1 MAGARELSVGFAAA
15 ADLVPAIAGWRARL
29 EDEKRASRHTLSN
42 YTRDL
47 AAFLAFLQDHL
58 GEPPTLAALA
68 GLKPADFR
76 GFLARRVQGGL
87 KAASNA
93 RALSTLRGFFRYL
106 DRAGLAR
113 NAHIGAMRGPKLPK
127 SLPKA
132 LDMADAAAL
141 LDIDDADASAP
152 WVAAR
157 DRAVLAL
164 LYGAGLRI
172 DEALSL
178 PRDAAPL
185 GEMLRVVGKGRKARD
200 VPVLPQVRDMID
212 AYVRL
217 CPFKTKPADPL
228 FVGVRGKR
236 LNAGIVQARVRQLRV
251 ELGLPDSATPH
262 ALRHSF
268 ATHLLGAGA
277 DLRAIQELLGHAS
290 LSTTQRYTA
299 VDAERLIDV
308 YAAAHPRARG

>member
-15 ADLVPAIAGWRARL
+15 ADLVPAIAGWRAQL
-29 EDEKRASRHTLSN
+29 ENEKRASRHTLSN

-58 GEPPTLAALA
+58 GEPPSLAAMSS
-68 GLKPADFR
+68 LKPADFR

-113 NAHIGAMRGPKLPK
+113 NAHIGAMRGPKLPR

-132 LDMADAAAL
+132 LDMADAASL
-141 LDIDDADASAP
+141 LDIEDTDASAP

-200 VPVLPQVRDMID
+200 VPVLPQVRDMVD

-217 CPFKTKPADPL
+217 CPFKTRSADPL

-236 LNAGIVQARVRQLRV
+236 LNAGIVQARVRHLRV
-251 ELGLPDSATPH
+251 ELGLPESATPH

>member
-1 MAGARELSVGFAAA
+1 MAGARELTPGFAAA
-15 ADLVPAIAGWRARL
+15 GDLPPAIAGWRAQL
-29 EDEKRASRHTLSN
+29 ENEKRVSRHTLSN

-47 AAFLAFLQDHL
+47 AAFLQFLQEHL
-58 GEPPTLAALA
+58 GELPTLAALSH
-68 GLKPADFR
+68 LKPADFR
-76 GFLARRVQGGL
+76 GFLARRVQGGM
-87 KAASNA
+87 KATSNA
-93 RALSTLRGFFRYL
+93 RALSTLRGFYRYL

-113 NAHIGAMRGPKLPK
+113 NAHIGAMRGPKLPR

-132 LDMADAAAL
+132 LDAVDAAAL
-141 LDIDDADASAP
+141 LDAADIDASAP

-178 PRDAAPL
+178 NRDAVPL
-185 GEMLRVVGKGRKARD
+185 GEMLRIVGKGRKARD
-200 VPVLPQVRDMID
+200 VPVLAQVRDLV
-212 AYVRL
+212 AEYVRQ
-217 CPFKTKPADPL
+217 CPFRGGAKDAL

-236 LNAGIVQARVRQLRV
+236 LNAGIVQACVRRLRV
-251 ELGLPDSATPH
+251 ALGLPETATPH

>member
-1 MAGARELSVGFAAA
+1 MAVARELTPGFAAA
-15 ADLVPAIAGWRARL
+15 ADLLPAIERWQATLR
-29 EDEKRASRHTLSN
+29 DEKRASRHTLSN

-47 AAFLAFLQDHL
+47 ADFLSFLQDHL
-58 GEPPTLAALA
+58 GEPPTLAALTS
-68 GLKPADFR
+68 LKPADFR
-76 GFLARRVQGGL
+76 GFLARRMQAGL
-87 KAASNA
+87 KATSNA
-93 RALSTLRGFFRYL
+93 RALSALRGFFRFL
-106 DRAGLAR
+106 DRQGLAN
-113 NAHIGAMRGPKLPK
+113 NAHVAALRGPRLPK
-127 SLPKA
+127 SVPKA
-132 LDMADAAAL
+132 LHAEDAAAL
-141 LDIDDADASAP
+141 LDAADLGASAP
-152 WVAAR
+152 WIEAR

-178 PRDAAPL
+178 DRDVLPL

-200 VPVLPQVRDMID
+200 VPLLAQVRDLVE
-212 AYVRL
+212 AYARQ
-217 CPFKTKPADPL
+217 CPFKGGTKAPL
-228 FVGVRGKR
+228 FLGARGKR
-236 LNAGIVQARVRQLRV
+236 LQAGIVQARMRALRA
-251 ELGLPDSATPH
+251 ELGLPDTATPH

>member
-15 ADLVPAIAGWRARL
+15 ADLQPAIAGWRAQL
-29 EDEKRASRHTLSN
+29 ENEKRASRHTLSN

-47 AAFLAFLQDHL
+47 AAFLSFLQDHL

-68 GLKPADFR
+68 RLKPADFR
-76 GFLARRVQGGL
+76 GFLARRAQAGL
-87 KAASNA
+87 KAATNA
-93 RALSTLRGFFRYL
+93 RALSTLRGFYRYL
-106 DRAGLAR
+106 DRAGLAQ
-113 NAHIGAMRGPKLPK
+113 NAHVAALRGPKLPR

-132 LDMADAAAL
+132 LDIADAAAL
-141 LDIDDADASAP
+141 IEAEGEDTQMP

-178 PRDAAPL
+178 SRDAAPL
-185 GEMLRVVGKGRKARD
+185 GEMLRILGKGRKARD
-200 VPVLPQVRDMID
+200 VPVLAQVRDLVD
-212 AYVRL
+212 EYVRL
-217 CPFKTKPADPL
+217 CPFKGKPAGPL
-228 FVGVRGKR
+228 FLGVRGKR
-236 LNAGIVQARVRQLRV
+236 LNAAIVQARVRRLRV

>member
-1 MAGARELSVGFAAA
+1 MAGARDLIPGFAAA
-15 ADLVPAIAGWRARL
+15 PALLPAIESWRARL
-29 EDEKRASRHTLSN
+29 EHERRASRHTLSN
-42 YTRDL
+42 YARDL

-58 GEPPTLAALA
+58 GAPPDAAALEA
-68 GLKPADFR
+68 LKPADFR
-76 GFLARRVQGGL
+76 GFLARRAQAGM
-87 KAASNA
+87 AATSNA
-93 RALSTLRGFFRYL
+93 RALSVIRGFF
-106 DRAGLAR
+106 AHLAR
-113 NAHIGAMRGPKLPK
+113 EGIAKNAHAAAMRGPKLPR

-132 LDMADAAAL
+132 LNAPDAAAL
-141 LDIDDADASAP
+141 LDAAAAARDVP

-178 PRDAAPL
+178 DRRALPL

-200 VPVLPQVRDMID
+200 VPLMAPVRD
-212 AYVRL
+212 AVEEYVRL
-217 CPFKTKPADPL
+217 CPFRGGPTAPL

-236 LNAGIVQARVRQLRV
+236 LAAGIVQAAMRALRA
-251 ELGLPDSATPH
+251 ELGLSEDATPH

-268 ATHLLGAGA
+268 ATHLLGSGA

-290 LSTTQRYTA
+290 LSTTQRYTS

-308 YAAAHPRARG
+308 YAAAHPRARS

>member
-1 MAGARELSVGFAAA
+1 MAGARELTPGFAAA
-15 ADLVPAIAGWRARL
+15 GDLLPAIAGWRAQL
-29 EDEKRASRHTLSN
+29 ENEKRASRHTLSN

-47 AAFLAFLQDHL
+47 AAFLEFLQEHL
-58 GEPPTLAALA
+58 GELPTLAALA
-68 GLKPADFR
+68 RLKPADFR

-93 RALSTLRGFFRYL
+93 RALSTLRGFYRYL
-106 DRAGLAR
+106 DRAGLAT
-113 NAHIGAMRGPKLPK
+113 NAHIGAMRGPKLPR

-132 LDMADAAAL
+132 LDAVDAAAL
-141 LDIDDADASAP
+141 LDAADIDASAP

-178 PRDAAPL
+178 DRVAVPL
-185 GEMLRVVGKGRKARD
+185 GEMLRIVGKGRKARD
-200 VPVLPQVRDMID
+200 VPVLAQVRDLV
-212 AYVRL
+212 AEYVRQ
-217 CPFKTKPADPL
+217 CPFRGGPNDAL

-236 LNAGIVQARVRQLRV
+236 LNAGIVQACVRRLRV
-251 ELGLPDSATPH
+251 TLGLPETATPH

-308 YAAAHPRARG
+308 YAAAHPRARE

>member
-1 MAGARELSVGFAAA
+1 MAGARELTLAFAAA
-15 ADLVPAIAGWRARL
+15 GDLLPAIAGWRAQL
-29 EDEKRASRHTLSN
+29 ENEKRASRHTLSN

-58 GEPPTLAALA
+58 GEAPTLAAL
-68 GLKPADFR
+68 GSLKPADFR
-76 GFLARRVQGGL
+76 GFLARRAQAGL

-113 NAHIGAMRGPKLPK
+113 NSHIGAMRGPKLPH

-132 LDMADAAAL
+132 LDQADAAAL
-141 LDIDDADASAP
+141 LDAADLDASAP

-185 GEMLRVVGKGRKARD
+185 GEMLRIVGKGRKARD
-200 VPVLPQVRDMID
+200 VPILPRVRELVGEY
-212 AYVRL
+212 ARL
-217 CPFKTKPADPL
+217 CPFKGKPADAL
-228 FVGVRGKR
+228 FLGVRGKR
-236 LNAGIVQARVRQLRV
+236 LNAAIIQARVRALRV
-251 ELGLPDSATPH
+251 ELGLPETATPH